1 MDRSRIDRR
10 QFLRGA
16 SCALALPFLPSIA
29 TAAVRAER
37 SLPAPARRLVCVGAL
52 LGFHP
57 PAFFGN
63 GDAPRLMRP
72 LDEAGLGSDFT
83 TISGLDHKGPLGNGH
98 GFVDTLFTG
107 TTGAGISLDQYVA
120 QNLGRQTRYP
130 SLQLAAGESKSRP
143 SLSFTARGTPVPAL
157 LDPAVLFSRIF
168 GVGAASLEQ
177 QTYLLE
183 SGRSLLDG
191 LQAEAKALRRRLD
204 TADADTF
211 EEYLESLRHV
221 ERDLALQREWI
232 DRPYPTPPADFP
244 APGNPR
250 LDGTMLLV
258 NEDLMWDLM
267 ALALKNDSTRVISFA
282 IPVTVRAL
290 LLDGELMHA
299 GYHTLTHHGDD
310 PDTIDALLRI
320 EEHHMRGAARFLRA
334 LKDTPDG
341 EGGTLLDSTVTILGS
356 AIGDAATHVRTN
368 YPLLVAG
375 GGFAHRRHL
384 ACEEASGGHE
394 MACDLFV
401 SVLQRLG
408 FEDER
413 FSTSTSDLN
422 EHLT

>member
-29 TAAVRAER
+29 LAATRAGDTR
-37 SLPAPARRLVCVGAL
+37 PAPAKRLVCVGAL

-57 PAFFGN
+57 PSFFAN
-63 GDAPRLMRP
+63 GASPRLLRP
-72 LDEAGLGSDFT
+72 FDEAGLGSDFT
-83 TISGLDHKGPLGNGH
+83 TVSGLDHKGPTGNGH
-98 GFVDTLFTG
+98 GFVHTLFTG
-107 TTGAGISLDQYVA
+107 TTGAEISLDQYVA
-120 QNLGRQTRYP
+120 PALGKSTRYQ
-130 SLQLAAGESKSRP
+130 SLQLCAGEPKSRP
-143 SLSFTARGTPVPAL
+143 SLSFTARGAPMPAI
-157 LDPAVLFSRIF
+157 LDPAVLYARIF
-168 GVGAASLEQ
+168 GVGALSLEQ
-177 QTYLLE
+177 QTYLIE

-191 LQAEAKALRRRLD
+191 LVEEAKALRRRMD

-211 EEYLESLRHV
+211 EEYLESLRDV
-221 ERDLALQREWI
+221 ERDLAVRREWI
-232 DRPYPTPPADFP
+232 DRPYPTPPADLP

-250 LDGTMLLV
+250 VDGTMLLV

-290 LLDGELMHA
+290 LLDDALMSA
-299 GYHTLTHHGDD
+299 GYHTLTHHGND
-310 PDTIDALLRI
+310 PDTIEALLRI
-320 EEHHMRGAARFLRA
+320 EEWHMRGAARFLKA
-334 LKDTPDG
+334 LKDTPDA
-341 EGGTLLDSTVTILGS
+341 EGGTLLDSTVTIIGS

-394 MACDLFV
+394 MACDLYV

-408 FEDER
+408 FEDDR
-413 FSTSTSDLN
+413 FSTSTSNLN

>member
-29 TAAVRAER
+29 GAVARAGR
-37 SLPAPARRLVCVGAL
+37 SRPAPARRLVCVGAL
-52 LGFHP
+52 LGFYP
-57 PAFFGN
+57 PAFFAN
-63 GDAPRLMRP
+63 GASPRLIRP

-83 TISGLDHKGPLGNGH
+83 TISGLDHKGPMGNGH
-98 GFVDTLFTG
+98 VFAHTLFTG
-107 TTGAGISLDQYVA
+107 TTGTGISLDQHVA
-120 QNLGRQTRYP
+120 PTLGESTRYE
-130 SLQLAAGESKSRP
+130 SLQLCAGESKARP
-143 SLSFTARGTPVPAL
+143 SLSFTAGGAPMPAI
-157 LDPAVLFSRIF
+157 LDPAVLYARIF
-168 GVGAASLEQ
+168 GVGALSLEQ
-177 QTYLLE
+177 QTYLIE

-191 LQAEAKALRRRLD
+191 LVAEAKALRRRTD

-211 EEYLESLRHV
+211 DEYLASLRKV

-232 DRPYPTPPADFP
+232 DRPFP
-244 APGNPR
+244 APPAEFPAPASPR
-250 LDGTMLLV
+250 VDGTLLLV

-267 ALALKNDSTRVISFA
+267 ALALKNDSTRVISFS

-290 LLDGELMHA
+290 LLDGALMSA

-310 PDTIDALLRI
+310 PDTIEALLRI
-320 EEHHMRGAARFLRA
+320 EDRHMRGAARFLKA
-334 LKDTPDG
+334 LKDTPDP
-341 EGGTLLDSTVTILGS
+341 EVGTLLDSTVTIIGS
-356 AIGDAATHVRTN
+356 AIGDAATHVRKN

-384 ACEEASGGHE
+384 SCEAASGGHE
-394 MACDLFV
+394 MACDLYV

-408 FEDER
+408 FEDDR
-413 FSTSTSDLN
+413 FGTSTSDLN

>member
-1 MDRSRIDRR
+1 MDRSCLDRR

-16 SCALALPFLPSIA
+16 SCALALPFLASIA
-29 TAAVRAER
+29 DAATRAGRTRPATAK
-37 SLPAPARRLVCVGAL
+37 RLVCVGGL

-57 PAFFGN
+57 PAFFAN
-63 GDAPRLMRP
+63 GASPRLIRP

-98 GFVDTLFTG
+98 GFVHTLFTG

-120 QNLGRQTRYP
+120 PSLGKSTRYE
-130 SLQLAAGESKSRP
+130 SLQLCAGESKSRP
-143 SLSFTARGTPVPAL
+143 SLSFTARGAPLPAI
-157 LDPAVLFSRIF
+157 LDPAVLYAKVF
-168 GVGAASLEQ
+168 GVGALSLEQ
-177 QTYLLE
+177 QTYLIE

-191 LQAEAKALRRRLD
+191 LVAEAKALRRRMD

-211 EEYLESLRHV
+211 EEYLASLRDV

-232 DRPYPTPPADFP
+232 DRPYPAPPSDFP
-244 APGNPR
+244 APANPR
-250 LDGTMLLV
+250 VDGTMLLV

-282 IPVTVRAL
+282 IPVTVCAL
-290 LLDGELMHA
+290 LLDGELTRA
-299 GYHTLTHHGDD
+299 GYHTLTHHGNDA
-310 PDTIDALLRI
+310 DTIEALLRI
-320 EEHHMRGAARFLRA
+320 EERHMRGAARFLKA
-334 LKDTPDG
+334 LKDTPDA
-341 EGGTLLDSTVTILGS
+341 EGGSLLDSTVTIIGS
-356 AIGDAATHVRTN
+356 AIGDAATHVRRN

-384 ACEEASGGHE
+384 SCEEASGRHE
-394 MACDLFV
+394 MACDLYV

-408 FEDER
+408 FEDDH
-413 FSTSTSDLN
+413 FGTSTSDLN

>member
-1 MDRSRIDRR
+1 MYRFGIDRR

-29 TAAVRAER
+29 DAPTRAGSAR
-37 SLPAPARRLVCVGAL
+37 PVPAKRLVCVGAL

-57 PAFFGN
+57 PAFFAN
-63 GDAPRLMRP
+63 GASPRLLRP

-83 TISGLDHKGPLGNGH
+83 TISGLDHKGPVGNGH
-98 GFVDTLFTG
+98 VFAHTLFTG
-107 TTGAGISLDQYVA
+107 TIGAGISLDQHVA
-120 QNLGRQTRYP
+120 PALGRSTRYE
-130 SLQLAAGESKSRP
+130 SLQLCAGESKARP
-143 SLSFTARGTPVPAL
+143 SLSFTARGAPMPAI
-157 LDPAVLFSRIF
+157 LDPAVLYARIF
-168 GVGAASLEQ
+168 GVSALSHEQ
-177 QTYLLE
+177 QLYLID

-191 LQAEAKALRRRLD
+191 LVAEAKALRRRMD

-211 EEYLESLRHV
+211 EEYLASLRDV
-221 ERDLALQREWI
+221 ERDLAQQREWI
-232 DRPYPTPPADFP
+232 DRPYPAPPADLP
-244 APGNPR
+244 APANPR
-250 LDGTMLLV
+250 VDGTMLLV

-267 ALALKNDSTRVISFA
+267 ALALKNDSTRVISFS

-290 LLDGELMHA
+290 LLDGALMSA
-299 GYHTLTHHGDD
+299 GYHTITHHGND
-310 PDTIDALLRI
+310 PETVEALLRI
-320 EEHHMRGAARFLRA
+320 EERHMRGAARFLKA
-334 LKDTPDG
+334 LKDTPDPD
-341 EGGTLLDSTVTILGS
+341 GGTLLDSTVTMIGS

-394 MACDLFV
+394 MACDLYV

-408 FEDER
+408 FEDDR
-413 FSTSTSDLN
+413 FATSTSDLN

>member
-1 MDRSRIDRR
+1 MDRSHLDRR

-16 SCALALPFLPSIA
+16 SCALALPFLASVA
-29 TAAVRAER
+29 GAASRPR
-37 SLPAPARRLVCVGAL
+37 STRPAPARRLVCVGGL

-57 PAFFGN
+57 PAFFAN
-63 GDAPRLMRP
+63 GASPRLLRP

-83 TISGLDHKGPLGNGH
+83 TISGLDHKGPVGNGH
-98 GFVDTLFTG
+98 GFVHTLFTG
-107 TTGAGISLDQYVA
+107 TIGAAISLDQYVA
-120 QNLGRQTRYP
+120 PVLGKSTRYQ
-130 SLQLAAGESKSRP
+130 SLQLCAGESKSRP
-143 SLSFTARGTPVPAL
+143 SLSFTARGAPMPAI
-157 LDPAVLFSRIF
+157 LDPAVVYTRLF
-168 GVGAASLEQ
+168 GAAGLSHEQ
-177 QTYLLE
+177 QLYQIE

-191 LQAEAKALRRRLD
+191 LVAEAKALRGRMD
-204 TADADTF
+204 SADAGTF
-211 EEYLESLRHV
+211 EDYLSSLRDV

-232 DRPYPTPPADFP
+232 DRPYPAPPADFP
-244 APGNPR
+244 APANPR
-250 LDGTMLLV
+250 VDGTMLLV
-258 NEDLMWDLM
+258 NEELMWDLM

-290 LLDGELMHA
+290 LLDGALMSA
-299 GYHTLTHHGDD
+299 GYHTITHHGND
-310 PDTIDALLRI
+310 PETIESLLRI
-320 EEHHMRGAARFLRA
+320 EERHMRGAARFLKA

-356 AIGDAATHVRTN
+356 ALGDAATHVRTN

-394 MACDLFV
+394 MACDLYV
-401 SVLQRLG
+401 SALQRLG
-408 FEDER
+408 FEDDR

>member
-29 TAAVRAER
+29 DAATRAER
-37 SLPAPARRLVCVGAL
+37 TGAAPARRLVCVGAL

-57 PAFFGN
+57 PAFFAN
-63 GDAPRLMRP
+63 GASPRLIRP
-72 LDEAGLGSDFT
+72 LDDAGLGSDFT
-83 TISGLDHKGPLGNGH
+83 TISGLDHKGPPGNGH
-98 GFVDTLFTG
+98 GFVHTLFTG

-120 QNLGRQTRYP
+120 PALGKSTRYE
-130 SLQLAAGESKSRP
+130 SLQLCAGESKSRP
-143 SLSFTARGTPVPAL
+143 SLSFTAGGAPMPTV
-157 LDPAVLFSRIF
+157 LDPAVLYARIF
-168 GVGAASLEQ
+168 GVGAQTLEQ
-177 QTYLLE
+177 RRYLIE

-191 LQAEAKALRRRLD
+191 LVAESRALRRRLD

-211 EEYLESLRHV
+211 EHYLASLRDV

-232 DRPYPTPPADFP
+232 DRPYPAPPADFP
-244 APGNPR
+244 APVNPR
-250 LDGTMLLV
+250 VDGTMLLV

-267 ALALKNDSTRVISFA
+267 ALGLQNDSTRVISFA
-282 IPVTVRAL
+282 IPVAVRAL
-290 LLDGELMHA
+290 LLDGALMSA
-299 GYHTLTHHGDD
+299 GYHALTHHGDD
-310 PDTIDALLRI
+310 PDTIEALLRI
-320 EEHHMRGAARFLRA
+320 EERHMRGAARFLKA
-334 LKDTPDG
+334 LKDTPDA
-341 EGGTLLDSTVTILGS
+341 EGGTLLDSTVTIIGS

-384 ACEEASGGHE
+384 SCEEASGGHE
-394 MACDLFV
+394 MACDLYV

-408 FEDER
+408 FEDDR
-413 FSTSTSDLN
+413 FGTSTSDLN